1 MLAKKEATLNLSWFK
16 TICLFIPGLGI
27 SLLAYVYFPTLYR
40 SWILFPFE
48 CNFLLWPI
56 LFLIHKHQ
64 RKMTAFLC
72 LNLNLFVFLTHAI
85 EGIKIETGGEW
96 ENYTQIIFEPL
107 WTIRRELVWI
117 SIFGYVFFIVLYAA
131 LYLYLRQNDWLSWF
145 YLTTY

>member
-1 MLAKKEATLNLSWFK
+1 MNSSWFK
-16 TICLFIPGLGI
+16 TICLFIPGLVI
-27 SLLAYVYFPTLYR
+27 SFLIYVYFPTLYR
-40 SWILFPFE
+40 SGILFPFE

-56 LFLIHKHQ
+56 LFLVHKHQ

-107 WTIRRELVWI
+107 WTIRRELVWLPM
-117 SIFGYVFFIVLYAA
+117 SGYILFMVFYAA
-131 LYLYLRQNDWLSWF
+131 IYLYLRHRESIKN
-145 YLTTY
+145 